1 MSLNDLLFIAI
12 TLWLILISMIILV
25 NMKDKERGKKMDTI
39 TKAKI
44 DMQQLEQITKNL
56 EENHKPINISL
67 TNYEQE
73 QENNAIISYD
83 ELIKNK
89 NNFSVNYDESYIPKD
104 KSVDVKKVDLNDY
117 SPKEPTHESNIK
129 VTLMSYE
136 KEEAFLKA
144 LKQLQMD
151 LAR

>member
-12 TLWLILISMIILV
+12 TLWLILISMIVLV
-25 NMKDKERGKKMDTI
+25 NLKDKERGKKMDTI
-39 TKAKI
+39 SKAKI
-44 DMQQLEQITKNL
+44 DMQQLEQITKNI
-56 EENHKPINISL
+56 EENHKPININL

-89 NNFSVNYDESYIPKD
+89 KNFSVNYDESYKPNDNTIE
-104 KSVDVKKVDLNDY
+104 VKKVDLNDY
-117 SPKEPTHESNIK
+117 TPRENDSNNIK

>member
-25 NMKDKERGKKMDTI
+25 NLKDKERGKKMDTI
-39 TKAKI
+39 SKAKI
-44 DMQQLEQITKNL
+44 DMQQLEQITKNI
-56 EENHKPINISL
+56 EENHKPININL
-67 TNYEQE
+67 TSYEQE

-89 NNFSVNYDESYIPKD
+89 KQFSVNYDESYIPKD
-104 KSVDVKKVDLNDY
+104 NTIEVKKVDLNDY
-117 SPKEPTHESNIK
+117 TPRDNDSSHIK

>member
-12 TLWLILISMIILV
+12 TLWVILISMMILV
-25 NMKDKERGKKMDTI
+25 NIKDKERGKDKMDAVS
-39 TKAKI
+39 KARKDMI
-44 DMQQLEQITKNL
+44 DLEKITKNI
-56 EENHKPINISL
+56 EADYKPLNIDL
-67 TNYEQE
+67 TNYEME

-83 ELIKNK
+83 ELIKSK
-89 NNFSVNYDESYIPKD
+89 DRLSVNYDESFKPNNDI
-104 KSVDVKKVDLNDY
+104 DVKKVDLSGTTTKNT
-117 SPKEPTHESNIK
+117 SEPEKIA
-129 VTLMSYE
+129 LPLISYE